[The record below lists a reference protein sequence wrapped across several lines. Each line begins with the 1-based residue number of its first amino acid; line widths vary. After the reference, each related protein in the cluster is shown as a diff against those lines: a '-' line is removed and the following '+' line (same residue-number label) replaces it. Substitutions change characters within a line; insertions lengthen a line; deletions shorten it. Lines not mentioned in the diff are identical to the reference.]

1 MTGPQAD
8 GPRGS
13 APRMSGP
20 RAGASAA
27 SGANRSGGTG
37 KQCWLDLRDLPD
49 WRAAA
54 AEEALHQ
61 RFDAVVASD
70 PADLAPLPPTIT
82 RVLAPA
88 GPDLPADIG
97 DADLV
102 LVDPSVHGDP
112 AALAGRYGPVP
123 IGGRHEVVDAA
134 TLDAACEGVR
144 RDPVTLLRFR
154 DPTNIPMEIVLAASD
169 GATGT
174 IVTAVDRVEDAEVHL
189 AVLEHGPDAVLLA
202 PAAPGDATRLAE
214 VVRYRPADLTLTT
227 FTVTAVRHAG
237 RGDRACVDTCSYL
250 RPDEGILT
258 GSRSRALLLCVSETH
273 PLPYMPTRPF
283 RVNAGA
289 VMSYTLAGP
298 ERTRYLSELA
308 AGDTVLA
315 VGADGRTRRVT
326 VGRVKIETRPLLSI
340 EAVAPTG
347 ERANLIVQDDWHVR
361 VLGPGPTTESPAV
374 LNSTEL
380 KPGDEILGYLPG
392 RDRHVGYPIDEQCFE
407 Q

>member
-1 MTGPQAD
+1 MPS
-8 GPRGS
+8 PR
-13 APRMSGP
+13 P
-20 RAGASAA
+20 
-27 SGANRSGGTG
+27 GGG
-37 KQCWLDLRDLPD
+37 RKQCWLDLRDLPD

-61 RFDAVVASD
+61 RFDAVVAAD
-70 PADLAPLPPTIT
+70 PADLEALPPTIT
-82 RVLAPA
+82 RVLAPRGSA
-88 GPDLPADIG
+88 LPDHVG
-97 DADLV
+97 QADLV
-102 LVDPSVHGDP
+102 LVDASAHGDRQ
-112 AALAGRYGPVP
+112 ALRERFGGVPV
-123 IGGRHEVVDAA
+123 GARFEVTDAA
-134 TLDAACEGVR
+134 TLDAACDSVR
-144 RDPVTLLRFR
+144 RDPVTVIRFR
-154 DPTNIPMEIVLAASD
+154 DPTNIPMEIVLAAAD

-174 IVTAVDRVEDAEVHL
+174 VVTAVDRVEDAEVHL
-189 AVLEHGPDAVLLA
+189 AVLEHGPDGVLLA

-214 VVRYRPADLTLTT
+214 VVRYRPADLELTT

-289 VMSYTLAGP
+289 VMSYTLAAP

-340 EAVAPTG
+340 EAVAPG
-347 ERANLIVQDDWHVR
+347 GDRANLIVQDDWHVR
-361 VLGPGPTTESPAV
+361 VLGPGAAV

>member
-1 MTGPQAD
+1 MTATPEPNA
-8 GPRGS
+8 
-13 APRMSGP
+13 
-20 RAGASAA
+20 AA
-27 SGANRSGGTG
+27 SPAARGR

-49 WRAAA
+49 WRTAA

-70 PADLAPLPPTIT
+70 VADLAPLPPTIR

-88 GPDLPADIG
+88 GPDLPDDLG
-97 DADLV
+97 NADLV
-102 LVDPSVHGDP
+102 LVDPAVHGDP
-112 AALAGRYGPVP
+112 AALKGRYPDVP
-123 IGGRHEVVDAA
+123 IGGRHEVTDAA
-134 TLDAACEGVR
+134 SLDVACDGVR
-144 RDPVTLLRFR
+144 HDPVTLIRFR
-154 DPTNIPMEIVLAASD
+154 DPTNIPMEIVLAAAD

-214 VVRYRPADLTLTT
+214 VVRYRPADLRLTT

-298 ERTRYLSELA
+298 ERTRYLSELG

-326 VGRVKIETRPLLSI
+326 VGRVKIETRPLLSM
-340 EAVAPTG
+340 EAVAPGG

-361 VLGPGPTTESPAV
+361 VLGPGATV

-392 RDRHVGYPIDEQCFE
+392 RDRHVGYPIDEQCYE

>member
-1 MTGPQAD
+1 MTTPTGEGA
-8 GPRGS
+8 GG
-13 APRMSGP
+13 
-20 RAGASAA
+20 AGARER
-27 SGANRSGGTG
+27 GG

-70 PADLAPLPPTIT
+70 PADLADLPPTIT

-88 GPDLPADIG
+88 EARLSDDIG
-97 DADLV
+97 NADLV
-102 LVDPSVHGDP
+102 LVDPALHGDP
-112 AALAGRYGPVP
+112 GALAGRYGGVP
-123 IGGRHEVVDAA
+123 IGGRHEVTDAA
-134 TLDAACEGVR
+134 TLERACAGVR
-144 RDPVTLLRFR
+144 KDPFTLLRFR
-154 DPTNIPMEIVLAASD
+154 DPTNIPMEIVLAAAN
-169 GATGT
+169 GAKGT

-189 AVLEHGPDAVLLA
+189 AVLEHGPDGVLLA
-202 PAAPGDATRLAE
+202 PNAPGDATRLAE
-214 VVRYRPADLTLTT
+214 VVRYRPQDLALTT
-227 FTVTAVRHAG
+227 FTVTSVKHAG

-250 RPDEGILT
+250 RPDEGILA

-273 PLPYMPTRPF
+273 PLPYMPIRPF

-289 VMSYTLAGP
+289 IMSYTLAGA

-347 ERANLIVQDDWHVR
+347 ESANLIVQDDWHVR
-361 VLGPGPTTESPAV
+361 VLGPGAAV

-392 RDRHVGYPIDEQCFE
+392 RDRHVGYPIDEQCYE